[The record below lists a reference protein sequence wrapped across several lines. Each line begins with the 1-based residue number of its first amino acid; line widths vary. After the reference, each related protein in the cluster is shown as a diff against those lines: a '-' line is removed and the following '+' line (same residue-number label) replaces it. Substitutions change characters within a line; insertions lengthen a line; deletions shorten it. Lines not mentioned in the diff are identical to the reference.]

1 MGFEGR
7 VVVTPI
13 PPEGKRWRLVEP
25 FLYRGK
31 RDLFSVPRG
40 FTTDFASVPR
50 VVVWLLPRYGRWTQ
64 AAILHDYLWALA
76 REGQVSRVDA
86 DGLFYRALRE
96 LQVPFLRRWMMWAAV
111 RLAAGPRSWMEA
123 GPASALKVLTIA
135 VPGLAFVAVPALFVM
150 IALVIGMLA
159 EYLVYG
165 VTRLLGLGADDDFG
179 KPDGSEVWQS

>member
-13 PPEGKRWRLVEP
+13 VPEGKRWRLVEP
-25 FLYRGK
+25 FLYRGS
-31 RDLFSVPRG
+31 RDLFAVPRG

-50 VVVWLLPRYGRWTQ
+50 LVVWLLPRYGRWTQ
-64 AAILHDYLWALA
+64 AAILHDYLWSLA
-76 REGQVSRVDA
+76 RQGLVSKVDA

-111 RLAAGPRSWMEA
+111 RLASGPRSWMEA
-123 GPASALKVLTIA
+123 GPWSALKVLVLA
-135 VPGLAFVAVPALFVM
+135 VPGLVYAALPALIVLA
-150 IALVIGMLA
+150 ALVIGMIA

-165 VTRLLGLGADDDFG
+165 VMRLLGLGDEDASP
-179 KPDGSEVWQS
+179 PDRSEVLET